1 MKNVYDSQ
9 TFFDSYQKM
18 RKEVVNANNLIE
30 NPIIKKL
37 MPNFSGKKILD
48 LGCGDGNMDMFFVQ
62 NGADKVVAIDI
73 SKNMIE
79 EAKQKN
85 ADKKIDYMVLE
96 MEKIGSIQEKFD
108 FVYSSLAFHYIQDF
122 NKLLFDINKLLN
134 PSGILLFSQESPLL
148 TAIVF
153 YDEKQQKTIELNG
166 KTYYL
171 LSDYENETK
180 RENVWNDNIVTK
192 YHRTY
197 STIVNNL
204 IQNGFEIE
212 LFQDSYADEK
222 AIKLKEKYKY
232 EKDRPMFLFVKA
244 RKKKDLFDNN
254 SAKLPKGQSQT

>member
-1 MKNVYDSQ
+1 MKNVYDRQ

-18 RKEVVNANNLIE
+18 RNEVVNANNLIE

-37 MPNFSGKKILD
+37 MPNFVDKKILD
-48 LGCGDGNMDMFFVQ
+48 LGCGDGNMDMFFAQ
-62 NGADKVVAIDI
+62 NGAKKVVAIDV

-79 EAKQKN
+79 AAKQNN
-85 ADKKIDYMVLE
+85 ADKKIEYMVLE
-96 MEKIGSIQEKFD
+96 MEKLGSVQEKFD
-108 FVYSSLAFHYIQDF
+108 FVYSSLAFHYIKDF
-122 NKLLFDINKLLN
+122 NKLLFDINKLLKPN
-134 PSGILLFSQESPLL
+134 GTLLFSQESPLT

-153 YDEKQQKTIELNG
+153 CDETQQKRVELNG

-180 RENVWNDNIVTK
+180 RDRVWNDTIVTR

-197 STIVNNL
+197 STIVNGL

-212 LFQDSYADEK
+212 LFQDSYADKK
-222 AIKLKEKYKY
+222 AIKLKEKYKF

-244 RKKKDLFDNN
+244 KKKRNLQWKKSTN
-254 SAKLPKGQSQT
+254 LVI